1 MQPEKICFMET
12 TTNNKST
19 ALDWILFLVSA
30 VLCILLLIYADEW
43 FWIPLPF
50 ALTYLVKALRAM

>member
-1 MQPEKICFMET
+1 MET